1 MPAGATYEPI
11 ATASPSGTS
20 DITFSSIPGTYTD
33 LRLVVFMQAVSG
45 SLQPALT
52 LNGDTGTNYSN
63 TRLVGDGASATSAR
77 QTSQTE
83 MTLANNSTATTI
95 PALWIADLFS
105 YAGSTNKTVLC
116 QASADKNGSGH
127 IERKVLLW
135 RNTAAITTIKVNVYG
150 VNVASGSR
158 ITLYGIKAA

>member
-20 DITFSSIPGTYTD
+20 DITFSSIPSTYTD
-33 LRLVVFMQAVSG
+33 LRLVCFMQAVSG
-45 SLQPALT
+45 TLQPALT
-52 LNGDTGTNYSN
+52 INGDTGTNYSN

-83 MTLANNSTATTI
+83 MTLSNSATATTV
-95 PALWIADLFS
+95 PAIFTADFFS
-105 YAGSTNKTVLC
+105 YAGSTNKTVLGV
-116 QASADKNGSGH
+116 ASADKNGSGH
-127 IERKVLLW
+127 VERKVFLW
-135 RNTAAITTIKVNVYG
+135 RNTAAITSIKINVYG
-150 VNVASGSR
+150 VNVASGST

>member
-33 LRLVVFMQAVSG
+33 LRLVLSMQAVSG

-63 TRLVGDGASATSAR
+63 TRLVGDGSSATSAR

-83 MTLANNSTATTI
+83 MTLSNNVTATTV
-95 PALWIADLFS
+95 PAIFIADIFS

-116 QASADKNGSGH
+116 EAGSTSH
-127 IERKVLLW
+127 VERKVLLW
-135 RNTAAITTIKVNVYG
+135 RNTAAITTIKINVYG
-150 VNVASGSR
+150 VNVASGST

>member
-1 MPAGATYEPI
+1 MPSGPTYERI

-20 DITFSSIPGTYTD
+20 DITFSSIPGTYTH
-33 LRLVVFMQAVSG
+33 LRLVLMMQSVSG

-63 TRLVGDGASATSAR
+63 TRLVGDGTSATSSR
-77 QTSQTE
+77 QTNQTE
-83 MTLANNSTATTI
+83 MTLSNNAVANTT
-95 PALWIADLFS
+95 PAVFIADIFS

-116 QASADKNGSGH
+116 QASADKNGSGN

-150 VNVASGSR
+150 VNVASGSK
-158 ITLYGIKAA
+158 IELYGIKAA